1 MRSQRCLWQYHCM
14 RAINSGGSHLGV
26 RLLATPP
33 PLLRPN
39 GVNSRPCTCVQG
51 PKKIPHTPSE
61 HCNCATVAVYCTLNH
76 QTNVVAHNG
85 ENGLVQARERQAATV
100 GSRLA
105 TQQGHRPP
113 LRKDRESTTSDERQ
127 LRHQQNLSCT
137 TTGMGTTR
145 QELQLWKTT
154 IFCTSGPHTNQEAAR
169 PAQQGSLCPATGE
182 SLGYKDHEDLPL
194 RNDRDDDD
202 HDELELRNF
211 RSFVN
216 GAINCSCWSIPAMIQ
231 RIRA

>member
-1 MRSQRCLWQYHCM
+1 MSLH
-14 RAINSGGSHLGV
+14 
-26 RLLATPP
+26 TT
-33 PLLRPN
+33 
-39 GVNSRPCTCVQG
+39 GVND
-51 PKKIPHTPSE
+51 
-61 HCNCATVAVYCTLNH
+61 
-76 QTNVVAHNG
+76 
-85 ENGLVQARERQAATV
+85 LVQARERQAATV
-100 GSRLA
+100 GSRLSSPQQQLRVCRA

-154 IFCTSGPHTNQEAAR
+154 ICTSGPHTTQEAAR
-169 PAQQGSLCPATGE
+169 PAQHGSLCPATGE